1 VTAAPSRAQAM
12 LKALFDVVVY
22 ALLALGLTGTLGMI
36 LPAGL
41 AWSGAALLVG
51 AGVAGWLLLAYEGRP
66 AAALGLALDRRAPA
80 EVSGGWL
87 LGVGVAGLVVAGI
100 AALGGLYWVAA
111 EGGVMPFVL
120 GGAGLLLAL
129 ALPAAAEEVAVRGYL
144 LQALA
149 RGFGVVPAL
158 VGTSVLFAALHL
170 RNPEVGA
177 VGVAGIAA
185 AGLAL
190 GVLVVRTRCLWWAI
204 GAHLGWNWAL
214 AWPADLPVS
223 GLDLADTPGL
233 DARMVGSSW
242 LDGGAFG
249 PEASAVTV
257 VVLLAGAAVLW
268 RGRWPRPASGRP
280 APLYEQAESE
290 RPESKDHEVW
300 TSNA

>member
-1 VTAAPSRAQAM
+1 MRAIAR
-12 LKALFDVVVY
+12 ALLDAVVY
-22 ALLALGLTGTLGMI
+22 ALLAVGLAGIVGMA

-51 AGVAGWLLLAYEGRP
+51 ATVSGWLLLAYEGRP
-66 AAALGLALDRRAPA
+66 AATLGLALDRRAPV
-80 EVSGGWL
+80 EVSVGWL
-87 LGVGVAGLVVAGI
+87 LGVGIAGLVVAGI
-100 AALGGLYWVAA
+100 AGLGGLRWVSD
-111 EGGVMPFVL
+111 GGGAFAFVT

-129 ALPAAAEEVAVRGYL
+129 ALPAAAEEVALRGYL

-149 RGFGVVPAL
+149 RGFGIVPAL

-170 RNPEVGA
+170 GNPEVGA

-223 GLDLADTPGL
+223 GLDLGDTPGL
-233 DARMVGSSW
+233 DARMVGPSW
-242 LDGGAFG
+242 LGGGDFG
-249 PEASAVTV
+249 PEASLVAVGA
-257 VVLLAGAAVLW
+257 LLAVAGAAW
-268 RGRWPRPASGRP
+268 RGGWPRPAPERP
-280 APLYEQAESE
+280 VPLYE
-290 RPESKDHEVW
+290 
-300 TSNA
+300 